1 MVGKLS
7 LLQAIFS
14 RGVQTEPPMDT
25 TLRGLIWEDDAGAQR
40 AVESVM
46 ERCGFQVVAVV
57 ASAPLAMRVAQRRRP
72 HVIVLDL
79 ALTGELGLKVV
90 PQLTT
95 AAPGVAVV
103 VLSSFNTLEGAAL
116 EAGACELL
124 DKSDMRQLER
134 CLQWVAHRSLT
145 EGTATA

>member
-1 MVGKLS
+1 
-7 LLQAIFS
+7 
-14 RGVQTEPPMDT
+14 MDT
-25 TLRGLIWEDDAGAQR
+25 NPLRGLIWNDDAEARR

-46 ERCGFQVVAVV
+46 EHCGFQVVAVV
-57 ASAPLAMRVAQRRRP
+57 ASASPAMRAARRTRP

-79 ALTGELGLKVV
+79 ALTGELGLRVV

-103 VLSSFNTLEGAAL
+103 VLSSFRTLEEAAL
-116 EAGACELL
+116 EAGACEVL
-124 DKSDMRQLER
+124 DTSDMRQLER